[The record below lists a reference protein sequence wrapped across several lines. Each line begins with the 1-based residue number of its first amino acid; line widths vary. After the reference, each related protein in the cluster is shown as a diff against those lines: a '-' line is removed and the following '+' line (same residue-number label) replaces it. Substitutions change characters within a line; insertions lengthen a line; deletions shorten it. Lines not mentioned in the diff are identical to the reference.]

1 MEKVIIIYHE
11 HLNSFEESAVK
22 ILSGWKSERKNGI
35 RFKMDGK
42 KKCRLFTTCQ
52 LLILEEFYKANK
64 YISMDK
70 SIQLART
77 FGVTRKQ
84 INTWFQNKRAHDK
97 RFESMNK
104 N

>member
-1 MEKVIIIYHE
+1 MEQVIVIYHE
-11 HLNSFEESAVK
+11 QLDSFEESAVK
-22 ILSGWKSERKNGI
+22 ILSGWKSERENGI
-35 RFKMDGK
+35 RFKMIGK
-42 KKCRLFTTCQ
+42 TKSRLFNTSQ
-52 LLILEEFYKANK
+52 LAILEELYKANK

-70 SIQLART
+70 SIQMSRI

-97 RFESMNK
+97 RFRSMNK